1 MKDGDCRM
9 FLNQM
14 FLLLLHLVLSR
25 ETASAMGSGHALPG
39 MKAFEP
45 REQGR
50 DRKSQTR
57 GWQILRES
65 NRCSVWTLAGLKSRL
80 SLVLVGAARSRWARN
95 EETP

>member
-1 MKDGDCRM
+1 MSNVSESDVSVAAAPRTEQGDCVSNGQRPC
-9 FLNQM
+9 LAWNEGI
-14 FLLLLHLVLSR
+14 R
-25 ETASAMGSGHALPG
+25 
-39 MKAFEP
+39 P

-57 GWQILRES
+57 GWQILR
-65 NRCSVWTLAGLKSRL
+65 SVWTLAGLKSRL